1 MNKRFS
7 IPSTFELSNEIAL
20 NNPNFHLVKVRIM
33 SSGKNYNGSSFTIN
47 SLNNAKDTVAYT
59 PVLANIIKND
69 NDEWDYNGH
78 DVNVDIKMDYNGNM
92 IVEEE
97 YIERPV
103 GVFLNNSTEI
113 KYDEE
118 LDVNYIQAYAILWGT
133 YSKAVDVLKRD
144 GTKDVSVEIECL
156 QGEMREDGYYEIQE
170 YNILGTTLLG
180 GNNLPA
186 IEGSKVEM
194 YFSMNNDDKE
204 YIDNLKHIDLLLH
217 QFYRKEV
224 NNVEEEKTQIEEVQQ
239 ENFSEEDVIEP
250 SIVIDKECDKE
261 DKEEEFQQETE
272 QVEEEK
278 LYSQKEMDEAIANTK
293 AEFSQ
298 AIAELE
304 ELRKFKAEYDKALEV
319 QKLNDEMDNLLEQFN
334 CDEELVKELREKV
347 INKEISMEAFE
358 LQLWRNNQP
367 IKKEFNKE
375 KQSNKLP
382 VMDSENKVSSVDEL
396 FNYYG
401 IPKRK

>member
-92 IVEEE
+92 IIEEE

-261 DKEEEFQQETE
+261 DKEEEFQQEPE

-298 AIAELE
+298 TIAELE